1 MASETQTGGARIP
14 KRARGRERVAKLLQ
28 AATAVFAEK
37 GYEAATMTEIAAR
50 AGAPIGSLYQFFPV
64 KEVLADTLVQNY
76 VALLAADLQ
85 ALEARANQIDTQTL
99 VEGLF
104 GLLRAH
110 PRERAAALP
119 LAEARMS
126 EQVRR
131 ITFRHMLRKHIAAIL
146 RIRAPTLNAD
156 AAREIAIVMVQ
167 LMKASNTLSDE
178 EGLPGR
184 AAGLREIQ
192 ALAVQYLDQRLPTLA
207 RVQRQRVDKE
217 IPSSGHR

>member
-1 MASETQTGGARIP
+1 MSSAIESSGARIP
-14 KRARGRERVAKLLQ
+14 KRARGKERVAKLLQ

-64 KEVLADTLVQNY
+64 KEALADTLVQNY

-85 ALEARANQIDTQTL
+85 ALEARADQADTETL

-104 GLLRAH
+104 ALLRAH
-110 PRERAAALP
+110 PQERAAALP

-126 EQVRR
+126 EQLRR
-131 ITFRHMLRKHIAAIL
+131 STFRQMLRRQIAAIL
-146 RIRAPTLNAD
+146 RARAPTLNAE
-156 AAREIAIVMVQ
+156 AARETAIVMVQ
-167 LMKASNTLSDE
+167 LMKASYTLSDE

-184 AAGLREIQ
+184 AGALGEIQ
-192 ALAVQYLDQRLPTLA
+192 ALAVQYLEQRGFK
-207 RVQRQRVDKE
+207 RGRQT
-217 IPSSGHR
+217 

>member
-1 MASETQTGGARIP
+1 MSSETEAVGARAP
-14 KRARGRERVAKLLQ
+14 KRARGKERVAKLLR

-64 KEVLADTLVQNY
+64 KEAIADTLVQNY

-85 ALEARANQIDTQTL
+85 ALEAHVDRIDTQDL

-110 PRERAAALP
+110 PQERAAALP

-126 EQVRR
+126 EQIRR
-131 ITFRHMLRKHIAAIL
+131 TTFRQMLRRQIAAIL
-146 RIRAPTLNAD
+146 RARAPALTAE
-156 AAREIAIVMVQ
+156 AARDMAIVVVQ
-167 LMKASNTLSDE
+167 LMKASSALYDE

-184 AAGLREIQ
+184 AAGLREIR
-192 ALAVQYLDQRLPTLA
+192 ALAMQYLDQRLRT
-207 RVQRQRVDKE
+207 
-217 IPSSGHR
+217 